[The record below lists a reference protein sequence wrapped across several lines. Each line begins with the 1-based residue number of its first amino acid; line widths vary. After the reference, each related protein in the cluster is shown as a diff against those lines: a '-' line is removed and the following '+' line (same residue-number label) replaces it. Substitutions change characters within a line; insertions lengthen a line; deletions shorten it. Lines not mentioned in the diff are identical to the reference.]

1 MKHLM
6 ALLISGVLVAG
17 GSAAFASPQEQDG
30 VKQSTKD
37 IGQDTKRAA
46 KATGKKVKKTT
57 KKVVHKGA
65 KTTKKGAEKVEG
77 KTETK

>member
-1 MKHLM
+1 MKRLM
-6 ALLISGVLVAG
+6 ALLISGVLMAG
-17 GSAAFASPQEQDG
+17 GSAAFASPQDS

-65 KTTKKGAEKVEG
+65 KTTKKGAEKVES
-77 KTETK
+77 KTDTK

>member
-1 MKHLM
+1 MKRLMTLLVSGLLM
-6 ALLISGVLVAG
+6 AG
-17 GSAAFASPQEQDG
+17 GLGFASPQDDS

-77 KTETK
+77 KTETNK